1 MLSLITLLQGTG
13 LAYAAGLNLYATV
26 AVTGLA
32 VRLGWVQHVPTTIE
46 PFANLFVI
54 GLALVFYVIE
64 FIATL
69 VPGVASAW
77 ETLHSLIRPPA
88 AAVLAAATAW
98 HADPVIVLI
107 AALAGG
113 GSRSRRTP
121 RSLDSA
127 TRSMRR
133 LNRSPTASRTSRSS
147 GSSRPSPSPSGII
160 PSSRSHRAGRAGVP
174 DDAGATHLARA
185 AAGDLGPLDARAWTH
200 ARSACD
206 GTTRRADA
214 TSSSRLVEKETA
226 HRFGMRRSSPTCKPG
241 SVRRLLRPDDH
252 FSRSAVAHAL

>member
-1 MLSLITLLQGTG
+1 LLSLITLLQGIG

-46 PFANLFVI
+46 PFSNLFVI
-54 GLALVFYVIE
+54 GLALALYIVE

-98 HADPVIVLI
+98 HGDPVIVLV

-113 GSRSRRTP
+113 GV
-121 RSLDSA
+121 A
-127 TRSMRR
+127 
-133 LNRSPTASRTSRSS
+133 
-147 GSSRPSPSPSGII
+147 I
-160 PSSRSHRAGRAGVP
+160 
-174 DDAGATHLARA
+174 ATHTTKLGLRYAIDASPEPLTNAVANITELA
-185 AAGDLGPLDARAWTH
+185 
-200 ARSACD
+200 
-206 GTTRRADA
+206 
-214 TSSSRLVEKETA
+214 LV
-226 HRFGMRRSSPTCKPG
+226 
-241 SVRRLLRPDDH
+241 
-252 FSRSAVAHAL
+252 SAVAIAIWHHPIITIVVALGVLALLIFMVRLIWRSLRQVISGRWMPAPGLMQGPRVMERRGPQHDESELL